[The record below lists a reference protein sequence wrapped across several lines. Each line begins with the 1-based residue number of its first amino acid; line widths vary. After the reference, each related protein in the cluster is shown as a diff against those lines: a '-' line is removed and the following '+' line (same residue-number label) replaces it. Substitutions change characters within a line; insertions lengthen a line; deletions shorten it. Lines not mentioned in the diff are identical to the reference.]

1 MTNSETKAQLLVVIL
16 HQTAQLPKLLE
27 AWHTIDLP
35 GVTVLRTAGGHRTRT
50 WLQEVGL
57 GALGDL
63 FTSDDI
69 ESKTLLSVIE
79 DEKQLE
85 QAIVEAE
92 RVIGNFYEPGTGLL
106 FVVPITRAIGI
117 YKTRPRD
124 PDLTEL
130 QPSVQE
136 AMTES
141 ERLTRDTTVAEVNDI
156 LDLDPV
162 VVPANQPLIDLAE
175 MLLDHPGVTVA
186 CVVNPDQ
193 RLIGLLTLDNLA
205 DDLLMLVFPEDFLSE
220 TKDLETALRYAE
232 FSGTH
237 TAEDA
242 MDPPVWVREEER
254 LKSAFHKMHD
264 NRLSGIPIV
273 NDRHEVTGYINLVE
287 LLALYARSQPPN
299 E

>member
-1 MTNSETKAQLLVVIL
+1 MTNSETRAHLLVVIL

-35 GVTVLRTAGGHRTRT
+35 GVTVLRSAGGHRTRT

-92 RVIGNFYEPGTGLL
+92 GVIGNFYEPGTGLL
-106 FVVPITRAIGI
+106 FVMPVTRAIGI

-124 PDLTEL
+124 QDLTEL

-156 LDLDPV
+156 LDLDPII
-162 VVPANQPLIDLAE
+162 VPANQPLIDLAE
-175 MLLDHPGVTVA
+175 MMLDHPGVTVA
-186 CVVNPDQ
+186 CVVNPDL
-193 RLIGLLTLDNLA
+193 RLIGLLTLNNLA

-220 TKDLETALRYAE
+220 TKDLETALRYAR
-232 FSGTH
+232 FSGAH

-242 MDPPVWVREEER
+242 MDPPVWVREEES

-264 NRLSGIPIV
+264 NELSGIPIV

-287 LLALYARSQPPN
+287 LLALYARSQPPK

>member
-1 MTNSETKAQLLVVIL
+1 MTNNKTKAHLLVVIL

-27 AWHTIDLP
+27 AWHEVDLP
-35 GVTVLRTAGGHRTRT
+35 GVTVLRSAGGHQARN

-69 ESKTLLSVIE
+69 ENKTLLSVIE

-92 RVIGNFYEPGTGLL
+92 RVIGDFYEPGSGLL

-117 YKTRPRD
+117 YKTRSKD
-124 PDLTEL
+124 QELTEL
-130 QPSVQE
+130 ETSVQE
-136 AMTES
+136 AMTEI
-141 ERLTRDTTVAEVNDI
+141 ERLTRDTTVAEVNEI
-156 LDLDPV
+156 LELEPV
-162 VVPANQPLIDLAE
+162 IVPADQPLINLAE
-175 MLLDHPGVTVA
+175 MMLDCPGVTVA
-186 CVVNPDQ
+186 CVVNQDQ

-205 DDLLMLVFPEDFLSE
+205 DDLLMLVFPEEFLSE
-220 TKDLETALRYAE
+220 TKDLETALRYAK

-242 MDPPVWVREEER
+242 MDSPIWVREEES

-264 NRLSGIPIV
+264 NKLSGIPIV

-287 LLALYARSQPPN
+287 LLALYARSQQTN